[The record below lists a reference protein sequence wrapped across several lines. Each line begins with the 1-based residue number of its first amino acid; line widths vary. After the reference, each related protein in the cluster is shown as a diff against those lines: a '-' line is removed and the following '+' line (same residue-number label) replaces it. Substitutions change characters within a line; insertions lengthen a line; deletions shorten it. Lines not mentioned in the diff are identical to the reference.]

1 MQKINI
7 NRMAKNIG
15 IVLSIFIGI
24 LFLLFLLFF
33 GDFKKTAFDS
43 AKNNY
48 ELTIDKYSTKFEEK
62 AILFDKASINQYIK
76 EIKNSDFIVDAK
88 INFKKFLISKE
99 NLIFQTS
106 TFDDNSWNLADIIVD
121 AKFGEIKAI
130 DGTSFFEFIPS
141 ENFNINESLIV
152 KYQLFKNNE
161 IKNFVVPID
170 LNYINNEELKIN
182 KDEYSSFFEYF
193 YDFKIDSKITK
204 VLKKREY

>member
-15 IVLSIFIGI
+15 IVLSIFVGV

-33 GDFKKTAFDS
+33 SDFKKTAFAS

-48 ELTIDKYSTKFEEK
+48 ELNIDKYSTKFEEK
-62 AILFDKASINQYIK
+62 AILFDKSAINQYIK
-76 EIKNSDFIVDAK
+76 EIKNTDFIVDVK
-88 INFKKFLISKE
+88 INYKRFLISKE

-121 AKFGEIKAI
+121 TKFGDIKPI

-170 LNYINNEELKIN
+170 LNFINNEELKIN

-193 YDFKIDSKITK
+193 YEKYKNTYIHFENQK
-204 VLKKREY
+204 